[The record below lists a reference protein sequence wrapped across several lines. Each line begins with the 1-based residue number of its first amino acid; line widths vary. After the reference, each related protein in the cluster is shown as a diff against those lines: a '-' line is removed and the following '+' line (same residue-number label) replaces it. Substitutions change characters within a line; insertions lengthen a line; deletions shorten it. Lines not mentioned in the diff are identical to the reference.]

1 MCSKRGMAAAAHL
14 HVKDKAL
21 QGEAE
26 DGRDGV
32 EPDLARGVH
41 LALTVGT
48 MVPVVTF
55 QVLCAQQSCLHA
67 HQ

>member
-1 MCSKRGMAAAAHL
+1 MCSETAMAAAAHL
-14 HVKDKAL
+14 HVKDKTL

-32 EPDLARGVH
+32 EPDLAQGVH
-41 LALTVGT
+41 LALAVGA
-48 MVPVVTF
+48 MVPVVAF
-55 QVLCAQQSCLHA
+55 QMLRAKQPCLHA